1 MASTDATL
9 VVLETHS
16 LRSETS
22 SGRQTCLSRSKLPT
36 LFPPISSAEKF
47 FVFLAVTSVVVDDV
61 VLFAKKR
68 GPSLASGFTPPPLL
82 RTSECVSLGMLY
94 NH

>member
-47 FVFLAVTSVVVDDV
+47 FVFLAVTSGVV